1 MDADLVLLSRLQFAF
16 TVSFHIIFPSFTIGL
31 AGWLAALEVAWTVT
45 GNADYRRV
53 SAFWT
58 KIFAISFGMGVVSG
72 IVMSFEFG
80 TNWSVFAE
88 RAGNIIG
95 PLLAY
100 EVTTAFFLEA
110 TFLGLM
116 LFGRNRLPP
125 LVYLF
130 CVLMV
135 AIGTCASA
143 FWIMVSNSWM
153 QTPAGFELVNGRF
166 MPTDW
171 WAIIFNP
178 SMAWRF
184 PHMLLAAYITTAI
197 IAGAVGC
204 WFLLRGQSVRQARI
218 MVRMG
223 LGLAAI
229 LVPIQLVVGHFNGRE
244 VGDNQPI
251 KLAAIE
257 ARWEH
262 QEPASLTLIGWPD
275 ADEAKTYFAI
285 NVPVLGSLFDSDSLT
300 APEPGLLEWPR
311 EDWPP
316 IAIPFFTFRIMVGM
330 GLVMLFVAWY
340 GSYLQWRG
348 RLELE
353 RNRWFLWAAVAAFPS
368 GWIAVIAGWFTAEVG
383 RQPWIVYG
391 HLRTIDAHSPL
402 TFTDLQ
408 ISLALFVLAYG
419 TIFAAGFFYIV
430 RLVLNGPDPDDT
442 PLPEH
447 AGQAVASA
455 KRPLSLV
462 ARPDPAE

>member
-116 LFGRNRLPP
+116 LFGRDRLPP

-244 VGDNQPI
+244 VGKNQPI

-275 ADEAKTYFAI
+275 EEAAETYFAI
-285 NVPVLGSLFDSDSLT
+285 NIPVLGSLFDSDSLT

-330 GLVMLFVAWY
+330 GLIMLFVAWY
-340 GSYLQWRG
+340 GTFLQWRG
-348 RLELE
+348 KLELE
-353 RNRWFLWAAVAAFPS
+353 RNRWFLWIAVAAFPS

-391 HLRTIDAHSPL
+391 HLRTLDAHSPL

-419 TIFAAGFFYIV
+419 TIFAAGFFYII
-430 RLVLNGPDPDDT
+430 RLILNGPDPDDT

-447 AGQAVASA
+447 ADQAIASA